1 MDKGQN
7 NHYYNFLN
15 SLRDTGVTN
24 MFGAAPYLV
33 EVFGVSRAE
42 AQEILFQWMLSF
54 EENA

>member
-1 MDKGQN
+1 MDNQK
-7 NHYYNFLN
+7 YYNFLN

-42 AQEILFQWMLSF
+42 AREILFQWMQSF
-54 EENA
+54 EENK

>member
-33 EVFGVSRAE
+33 DVFGVSRAE

-54 EENA
+54 EGNK

>member
-1 MDKGQN
+1 
-7 NHYYNFLN
+7 
-15 SLRDTGVTN
+15 

-33 EVFGVSRAE
+33 DVFGVSRAE